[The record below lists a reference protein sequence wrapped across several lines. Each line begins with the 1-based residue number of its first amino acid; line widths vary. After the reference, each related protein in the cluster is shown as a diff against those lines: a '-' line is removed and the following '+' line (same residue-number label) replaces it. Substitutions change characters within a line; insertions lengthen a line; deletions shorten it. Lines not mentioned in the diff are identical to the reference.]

1 MKFAPFTILMP
12 IIALV
17 GCANQTST
25 KMPKSP
31 ALPPPPFTAPSET
44 TDNTPNELEEN
55 VDHNIIAGGYAPA
68 DLSDENATRAK
79 ELMIDTIYRKFP
91 TRALV
96 DKVSA
101 EVQVVAGLN
110 YRFRIEMTGM
120 PRTRDIFTGVV
131 YMDLKQKM
139 TVTSLEQIQGQ

>member
-1 MKFAPFTILMP
+1 MKFAPFVILMP

-17 GCANQTST
+17 GCASQSST

-31 ALPPPPFTAPSET
+31 ALPPPPFT
-44 TDNTPNELEEN
+44 TPNEKTDNMPTELEDD
-55 VDHNIIAGGYAPA
+55 VSHNMITGGYAPT
-68 DLSDENATRAK
+68 DLNDENGTRAK
-79 ELMIDTIYRKFP
+79 ELMIDTIYKKFP
-91 TRALV
+91 SRALV

-101 EVQVVAGLN
+101 EIQVVAGLN

-120 PRTRDIFTGVV
+120 PKTRDIYTGVV

-139 TVTSLEQIQGQ
+139 SVTSLEQIQGN